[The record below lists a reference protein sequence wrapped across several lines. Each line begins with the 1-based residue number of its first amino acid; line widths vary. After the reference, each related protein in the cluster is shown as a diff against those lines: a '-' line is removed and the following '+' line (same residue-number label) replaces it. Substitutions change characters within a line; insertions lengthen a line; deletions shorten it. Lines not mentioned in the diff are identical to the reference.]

1 MIRLLVMNKRNEPL
15 IILFCCLFLLS
26 GCGLLP
32 KNLSSLPGGG
42 NGTAPVTQRTVAGL
56 KELPPEAAR
65 HWRLQENLI
74 SEGTENFF
82 RVVSGA
88 GLLAPQALELAA
100 GPAARLTYFL
110 DMDSSDDELNYR
122 FQFLSTQGTGR
133 LHIDAVGRDG
143 RKVATVGYVFTGA
156 LPAPSGNTVW
166 IDRRLPNNYQGG
178 WLQEHIRPTELFAR
192 QFPSFAADAVV
203 RYRVGIE
210 SGNGQHALITELKSA
225 GSQVEGT
232 KIVWR
237 SAPQKAVQGEV
248 HALVS
253 EVVNATDK
261 ELANL
266 TIRLHEPYGYGL
278 IALGPLEQKIPRL
291 AAGEKTSLTWRIRAQ
306 RASTVNLGQPWELRL
321 SVNKTMAPAVVR
333 MDVADPAPGKIFYVM
348 TEDLEPID
356 AAGYPTAWGN
366 QNGWLDAEEFRV
378 QLIHKAEALNRIA
391 EKHGAFWTH
400 YLAMPVLEAGEW
412 AAAQSPKPNWRTVL
426 DQVRQSVRDQSK
438 RGHEYALHLHSDYDP
453 EVPGN
458 VLSYHPPTD
467 GLWANHLRHGWAHS
481 FPDEGN
487 IHQRGS
493 RTGILFHHLR
503 EISKLTVG
511 YPGGEILTARTGSF
525 DFGNG
530 PEAEAM
536 SMRAYRLVGLWGNSD
551 ADGNAGG
558 ITSGDYR
565 RALYLTP
572 PDDIN
577 APAADLKKL
586 GVVEFRPTP
595 RQLIMY
601 DVDNTASLNEKA
613 RQGVNEFVDDG
624 KVRAGVHSI
633 VGFSH
638 AMFIMGLP
646 DWKSTVG
653 KHYQALDEHL
663 AFLKREYVQK
673 GLLQFGTAT
682 TLVREYLDYY
692 WPEPLV
698 LLGPLLRETTV
709 GLEFALDFLGRNI
722 PVDPDHRHRLTL
734 KLPIRYWDSGL
745 HATLLKNGQ
754 PTQVVLLSGDR
765 YELSFVWDSRQDQYL
780 LVIGQKAPGKPAVAG
795 KNLLERPPAPGGQ
808 APPLP
813 RQPGNLFRNDLQPRF
828 R

>member
-1 MIRLLVMNKRNEPL
+1 MIRNLLLAFVL
-15 IILFCCLFLLS
+15 IGTLLAG
-26 GCGLLP
+26 GCDFFSAQAP
-32 KNLSSLPGGG
+32 SVPGTG
-42 NGTAPVTQRTVAGL
+42 NQAAVAKSPALAGL
-56 KELPPEAAR
+56 QELPAAGA
-65 HWRLQENLI
+65 HWRLPDNL
-74 SEGTENFF
+74 SVEGPGNFH

-100 GPAARLTYFL
+100 GPGGRLEYFL

-133 LHIDAVGRDG
+133 LNIAAIGRDG
-143 RKVATVGYVFTGA
+143 RTVATVGYVFTGT
-156 LPAPSGNTVW
+156 LPPRNGQAVW

-178 WLQEHIRPTELFAR
+178 WVQDRLRPAELFAT
-192 QFPSFAADAVV
+192 QFPAFAPDLVA

-232 KIVWR
+232 KITWQQ
-237 SAPQKAVQGEV
+237 APRQAVQGEIQPFT
-248 HALVS
+248 A
-253 EVVNATDK
+253 VVANVTDK
-261 ELANL
+261 VLENL
-266 TIRLHEPYGYGL
+266 TIRLHEPFGYGL
-278 IALGPLEQKIPRL
+278 VAVGPLERKIGRL
-291 AAGEKTSLTWRIRAQ
+291 SPGETVALTWRIRAQ
-306 RASTVNLGQPWELRL
+306 RDSTVNLGQPWELRL
-321 SVNKTMAPAVVR
+321 TVNKTPAPAVARV
-333 MDVADPAPGKIFYVM
+333 DVADPAPGKIFYVM
-348 TEDLEPID
+348 TEDLEPMD

-366 QNGWLDAEEFRV
+366 QNGWLDPEEYRV

-400 YLAMPVLEAGEW
+400 YLAMPALAAGEW
-412 AAAQSPKPNWRTVL
+412 AAAQSPKADWRTTL
-426 DQVRQSVRDQSK
+426 EQVRQSVREQSK

-458 VLSYHPPTD
+458 LLSYHAPTD
-467 GLWANHLRHGWAHS
+467 GLWANHLRHGWSHS

-487 IHQRGS
+487 VHQRGS

-503 EISKLTVG
+503 EISKLTAG

-530 PEAEAM
+530 PESEAM

-558 ITSGDYR
+558 ITAGDYR

-586 GVVEFRPTP
+586 GFVEFRPTP
-595 RQLIMY
+595 RQFIMY
-601 DVDNTASLNEKA
+601 DVDSTASLNEKA
-613 RQGVNEFVDDG
+613 RQGVQEFSG
-624 KVRAGVHSI
+624 GSRVRAGVHAI

-646 DWKSTVG
+646 DWRSTAG
-653 KHYQALDEHL
+653 RHYQALDEHL
-663 AFLKREYVQK
+663 AYLKREYVDK
-673 GLLQFGTAT
+673 GLLHFGTAT

-698 LLGPLLRETTV
+698 LTGPLLRESKL

-722 PVDPDHRHRLTL
+722 PVDPEHRHHLTL
-734 KLPIRYWDSGL
+734 KIPVRFWGSGL

-754 PTQVVLLSGDR
+754 PDQVVLLSGDR
-765 YELSFVWDSRQDQYL
+765 YELSFVWDDRKDQYV
-780 LVIGQKAPGKPAVAG
+780 LVIGQRIVQTPTASG
-795 KNLLERPPAPGGQ
+795 KNLLERPPEPFRQ
-808 APPLP
+808 VSPLP
-813 RQPGNLFRNDLQPRF
+813 RQPVNLLRHDMQPRF